1 MKKIITASLVGT
13 LLVTGTSTVVN
24 AQTQSQSQQGNVQKQ
39 ETITNDVKNDK
50 RYQALSPQA
59 KDSFK
64 TLVEANN
71 YNNTEQMELLNNT
84 AQTKGMDKN
93 GNTERGKIGIT
104 KRLLNKR
111 GILYQQKLKR
121 KSVHKVNS
129 MQLLKQ
135 SITSQVMLKMK
146 FINK

>member
-39 ETITNDVKNDK
+39 KTITNDVKNDK

-135 SITSQVMLKMK
+135 SIASQVMLKMK

>member
-1 MKKIITASLVGT
+1 
-13 LLVTGTSTVVN
+13 
-24 AQTQSQSQQGNVQKQ
+24 
-39 ETITNDVKNDK
+39 
-50 RYQALSPQA
+50 
-59 KDSFK
+59 
-64 TLVEANN
+64 
-71 YNNTEQMELLNNT
+71 MELLNNT

>member
-1 MKKIITASLVGT
+1 M
-13 LLVTGTSTVVN
+13 
-24 AQTQSQSQQGNVQKQ
+24 QQNQ
-39 ETITNDVKNDK
+39 NDK

-93 GNTERGKIGIT
+93 GNTERGKVGIT
-104 KRLLNKR
+104 KKVVKQACNSLPTKV
-111 GILYQQKLKR
+111 KR